1 MSAGLLDQ
9 QNKCHRN
16 TGRKEKPHNS
26 AKPGPHTLVV
36 PTHKELVVA
45 TASLCHTCIFS
56 VLQWQ
61 ACATIQHWSKTTK
74 KRLCY
79 SHSPWFTNTIHQN
92 KKNTS
97 RQEIQC
103 LRANRTTYALV
114 ETSPKISCTLG
125 NYTCLLYFLRLFESP
140 YGRAFLKC
148 SHRHHHNRLLQLAQV
163 CLTLLNISACVSS
176 KDCHLHQYILRFVW
190 SILIQL

>member
-1 MSAGLLDQ
+1 M
-9 QNKCHRN
+9 
-16 TGRKEKPHNS
+16 PH
-26 AKPGPHTLVV
+26 LYF
-36 PTHKELVVA
+36 LRA
-45 TASLCHTCIFS
+45 TMASLCDDPA
-56 VLQWQ
+56 LKQNN
-61 ACATIQHWSKTTK
+61 K

-140 YGRAFLKC
+140 YGRAFLKG
-148 SHRHHHNRLLQLAQV
+148 SHRHHHNRRVQLAQV
-163 CLTLLNISACVSS
+163 CLTLLNISVCVSS
-176 KDCHLHQYILRFVW
+176 KDCHLHQYILGFV
-190 SILIQL
+190 